1 MKNELMMVLLSRRS
15 LTDMV
20 AREQIAALSD
30 FCDGLMRPDKC
41 GEFEPI
47 RTPFDPADISK
58 PIEWLAQPF
67 GEFFYQKGRPI
78 HVSGAM
84 WNLDRGLDSRFPS
97 PLFANYWTVHFD
109 GKWAKKVGIEKIE
122 GFVSEMFHVTASDYA
137 LLTSELDLKAK
148 NTAPPI
154 VSYMGLDPATGVP
167 GLYWSNLFS
176 DAYARW
182 LDLEELPKELAVR
195 EKLAGG
201 GVLLKFCESPDDCR
215 NLEILQRQ
223 RTAIDW
229 LRPERFFDP
238 RFPDRKQEVPDW
250 NNIPLPNGE
259 STSSTR

>member
-1 MKNELMMVLLSRRS
+1 MMVLLSRRS

-122 GFVSEMFHVTASDYA
+122 GFVSEMFRLRRLSATWAS
-137 LLTSELDLKAK
+137 T
-148 NTAPPI
+148 PQ
-154 VSYMGLDPATGVP
+154 PACPAFTGAI
-167 GLYWSNLFS
+167 F
-176 DAYARW
+176 
-182 LDLEELPKELAVR
+182 LAMHM
-195 EKLAGG
+195 
-201 GVLLKFCESPDDCR
+201 PDGW
-215 NLEILQRQ
+215 
-223 RTAIDW
+223 T
-229 LRPERFFDP
+229 
-238 RFPDRKQEVPDW
+238 
-250 NNIPLPNGE
+250 
-259 STSSTR
+259 